1 MIASI
6 VFGLICVVAFAA
18 FQTYKAGKSVFD
30 R

>member
-6 VFGLICVVAFAA
+6 VFGLIVVVTFAA
-18 FQTYKAGKSVFD
+18 LQTYKPGKSVFD

>member
-18 FQTYKAGKSVFD
+18 LQTYKAGKSVFD

>member
-6 VFGLICVVAFAA
+6 VFGLIIVVAFAA
-18 FQTYKAGKSVFD
+18 LQTFNAGKSVFD

>member
-6 VFGLICVVAFAA
+6 VFGLIWVIAFAGL
-18 FQTYKAGKSVFD
+18 QTYKAGKSVFD

>member
-1 MIASI
+1 MAASI

-18 FQTYKAGKSVFD
+18 FQTHKAGKSVFD